1 MQSSTS
7 SPFLHSQAILTRNSV
22 SFHNRRH
29 TRNPTHAILHG
40 NPASSNPMTGN
51 PACGNPT
58 CHAIPPVGNPDN
70 PLPAILQSCNP
81 ATCNT
86 RRQSR
91 QPHNPA
97 NHTILHD
104 RQSRRHARNP
114 TTCNTRR
121 NPDNPRTAIPPTRN
135 PANRTIPPTT
145 QSTTH
150 SQKSRLT
157 IHKPA
162 TTLAEIS
169 LVEKHAGAGMQH
181 PPPPPQ
187 HTRTA

>member
-1 MQSSTS
+1 MASSGCTSTS
-7 SPFLHSQAILTRNSV
+7 TPGLTFALSDPFTSTDSCQISGYSDDPDIWLLFQTICIYPANSDELSISTRWQDGHYPVNPDGAGASRIHSLTRTQSHYLQYASQSRQPTN
-22 SFHNRRH
+22 
-29 TRNPTHAILHG
+29 RNPA
-40 NPASSNPMTGN
+40 
-51 PACGNPT
+51 
-58 CHAIPPVGNPDN
+58 
-70 PLPAILQSCNP
+70 
-81 ATCNT
+81 NT
-86 RRQSR
+86 QSR

-97 NHTILHD
+97 NHNPA
-104 RQSRRHARNP
+104 QSR
-114 TTCNTRR
+114 
-121 NPDNPRTAIPPTRN
+121 
-135 PANRTIPPTT
+135 